1 METAQQISPIS
12 QDQLPPKIGDF
23 QHATLGL
30 LVQRDPAALGGRESG
45 VVG

>member
-23 QHATLGL
+23 HHTR
-30 LVQRDPAALGGRESG
+30 VRG
-45 VVG
+45 VVVAHQARG